1 MKQPRPTQMGLLPLV
16 VGVTGHRDLA
26 DEDSASIVH
35 QVGSLFATL
44 RRSYPHTPIVLLSSL
59 AEGADRL
66 VARAA
71 LDCGVELHAVLPMQ
85 AELYELDFKSA
96 QSLEDFG
103 ELLSRSYDT
112 SVVPLN
118 GDPADADTGVGGS
131 ARDHRYATAG
141 AFIVSHSHVL
151 IALWDGSP
159 DEMPGGT
166 SQIVRFALQGVPS
179 KYLSGPKELRTDETG
194 AVYHVRTARQS
205 ATRAGSPV
213 AATWLYPGD
222 NPTNGPAGN
231 SARAAFE
238 ENLRSLERFN
248 RDAVTSPI
256 DRQANR
262 TAESLLPAQRAG
274 SFGAAGPILE
284 YTRALFGQAD
294 ALALRCRNS
303 THAAMISIFC
313 TIGVA
318 AVFFSLFANLFP
330 GSVVLYFCFLVL
342 VAIALVTN
350 ALVER
355 SRLQDRFQDYRALA
369 EGLRVQFYWRLAGIN
384 ESVYD
389 HYLPRQEGELE
400 WIRDAMR
407 AARFR
412 RQTEPNPS
420 ITAAQTHALMEVILA
435 EWIDDQGAYFSR
447 ACRKEREMATRIK
460 FAARLCLAGT
470 AIIAIALAA
479 TLIARSTAYQ
489 SLLVM
494 LLTLMLAG
502 AGLFTGY
509 AQKRAHEEH
518 ARRYER
524 MSALFKIAGERVE
537 LLLAQKDPPSARNVL
552 MHLGREALAETC
564 DWLILHREREI
575 EVPTA

>member
-1 MKQPRPTQMGLLPLV
+1 MKQPRPSQMGLLPLV

-35 QVGSLFATL
+35 QVRSLFATL

-71 LDCGVELHAVLPMQ
+71 LDCGAELHAVLPMQ

-96 QSLEDFG
+96 QSLEDFR

-112 SVVPLN
+112 SVVPMN
-118 GDPADADTGVGGS
+118 GDHVDAETGVPGS
-131 ARDHRYATAG
+131 ARDHHYASAG
-141 AFIVSHSHVL
+141 AFIVSHSQML

-179 KYLSGPKELRTDETG
+179 KYLSGPKELRTNETG

-205 ATRAGSPV
+205 ATRVGSPI

-222 NPTNGPAGN
+222 NPASGPAGN

-262 TAESLLPAQRAG
+262 SAESLLPAERAG
-274 SFGAAGPILE
+274 SFGAGGPFLQ

-294 ALALRCRNS
+294 ALALRCRDS

-318 AVFFSLFANLFP
+318 VVFFSLFANLFP
-330 GSVVLYFCFLVL
+330 GSAVLYFCFLVL

-369 EGLRVQFYWRLAGIN
+369 EGLRVQFYWRLGGIH

-412 RQTEPNPS
+412 RQTEANPS
-420 ITAAQTHALMEVILA
+420 MTAAQTHALMEVILDQ
-435 EWIDDQGAYFSR
+435 WINDQGAYFSR

-460 FAARLCLAGT
+460 SAARLCLVAT
-470 AIIAIALAA
+470 AVIAVALAA
-479 TLIARSTAYQ
+479 TLAARSTAYQ
-489 SLLVM
+489 SLFLM

-524 MSALFKIAGERVE
+524 MSVLFKIAAERVE
-537 LLLAQKDPPSARNVL
+537 LLLAENDPTAVRTVL
-552 MHLGREALAETC
+552 MHLGREALAENC

>member
-1 MKQPRPTQMGLLPLV
+1 M
-16 VGVTGHRDLA
+16 
-26 DEDSASIVH
+26 
-35 QVGSLFATL
+35 
-44 RRSYPHTPIVLLSSL
+44 
-59 AEGADRL
+59 
-66 VARAA
+66 
-71 LDCGVELHAVLPMQ
+71 
-85 AELYELDFKSA
+85 
-96 QSLEDFG
+96 
-103 ELLSRSYDT
+103 
-112 SVVPLN
+112 
-118 GDPADADTGVGGS
+118 
-131 ARDHRYATAG
+131 
-141 AFIVSHSHVL
+141 
-151 IALWDGSP
+151 
-159 DEMPGGT
+159 
-166 SQIVRFALQGVPS
+166 
-179 KYLSGPKELRTDETG
+179 
-194 AVYHVRTARQS
+194 RTARQS
-205 ATRAGSPV
+205 ATRVGSTV
-213 AATWLYPGD
+213 AASWLYPGD
-222 NPTNGPAGN
+222 NPANGAAN

-256 DRQANR
+256 DRQASR
-262 TAESLLPAQRAG
+262 SAEALLPSSEAG
-274 SFGAAGPILE
+274 SFGAGGPFLE

-294 ALALRCRNS
+294 ALALRCRDA

-318 AVFFSLFANLFP
+318 AAFFSLFANLFP
-330 GSVVLYFCFLVL
+330 GSVILYFCFLVL

-350 ALVER
+350 ALVEH

-369 EGLRVQFYWRLAGIN
+369 EGLRVAFYWRLAGIH

-412 RQTEPNPS
+412 RQTEPDPS
-420 ITAAQTHALMEVILA
+420 VTTTQAHALLDAILA
-435 EWIDDQGAYFSR
+435 RWIKDEGAYFSR
-447 ACRKEREMATRIK
+447 ACRKEREMGTRIK
-460 FAARLCLAGT
+460 FAARLCLVAT
-470 AIIAIALAA
+470 AIIAIALAV
-479 TLIARSTAYQ
+479 TLAARSTAYQ
-489 SLLVM
+489 SLLLM

-524 MSALFKIAGERVE
+524 MSVLFKIACERVE
-537 LLLAQKDPPSARNVL
+537 LLLTEKNATAARTVL

>member
-1 MKQPRPTQMGLLPLV
+1 MGLLPLV

-26 DEDSASIVH
+26 DENSQAIVD
-35 QVGSLFATL
+35 QVSSLFATL
-44 RRSYPHTPIVLLSSL
+44 RRSYPHTPIVVLSSL
-59 AEGADRL
+59 AEGADRI
-66 VARAA
+66 VAHAA
-71 LDCGVELHAVLPMQ
+71 LGCGAELFAVLPMQ
-85 AELYELDFKSA
+85 AELYERDFQSA
-96 QSLEDFG
+96 QSLEDFR
-103 ELLSRSYDT
+103 ELLSRSYDA
-112 SVVPLN
+112 SVVPMN
-118 GDPADADTGVGGS
+118 GDRVGAEAGTPGS
-131 ARDHRYATAG
+131 ARDHHYATAG
-141 AFIVSHSHVL
+141 AFIVSHSQMLV
-151 IALWDGSP
+151 ALWDGSP

-166 SQIVRFALQGVPS
+166 SQIVRFALQGVGS
-179 KYLSGPKELRTDETG
+179 KYLSGSKELRTNETG
-194 AVYHVRTARQS
+194 AVYHVRAARQS
-205 ATRAGSPV
+205 GMRLGSAVP
-213 AATWLYPGD
+213 ATWLYPGD
-222 NPTNGPAGN
+222 NPADGPAGN

-248 RDAVTSPI
+248 RDTMTLPI

-262 TAESLLPAQRAG
+262 SAESLLPPVEAV
-274 SFGAAGPILE
+274 SFGVGGPFLE

-294 ALALRCRNS
+294 ALALRCRNL

-313 TIGVA
+313 TIGLA
-318 AVFFSLFANLFP
+318 AVFFTLFANLF
-330 GSVVLYFCFLVL
+330 SSLAILYFCFLAL
-342 VAIALVTN
+342 VVIALTTN

-369 EGLRVQFYWRLAGIN
+369 EGLRVQFYWRLAGIG

-412 RQTEPNPS
+412 RQTEPHPRM
-420 ITAAQTHALMEVILA
+420 TVTQTQALLEVILA
-435 EWIDDQGAYFSR
+435 QWINDQGAYFSR
-447 ACRKEREMATRIK
+447 ALRKEREMATRIK
-460 FAARLCLAGT
+460 FAARLCLGVT
-470 AIIAIALAA
+470 AVIAVALAA
-479 TLIARSTAYQ
+479 TLAARSTAYQ
-489 SLLVM
+489 PLLLM

-518 ARRYER
+518 ARRYDR
-524 MSALFKIAGERVE
+524 MSVLYKIAGERVE
-537 LLLAQKDPPSARNVL
+537 LLLGEKDLAAARAVL